1 MKDQK
6 TLDEEITPLDRW
18 DRARTLMLESLY
30 KPDNHLRS
38 CSHNQKCYDELM
50 EIRDQ
55 VIDLV
60 KDMQNPHA
68 PVTKIP
74 FGKKNNHVE
83 PTITT
88 PNGEIS
94 ETLMSGA
101 LGAYY
106 DKEIGEC

>member
-6 TLDEEITPLDRW
+6 SLDKKLTPSERW
-18 DRARTLMLESLY
+18 DAAHAIFIESLI

-38 CSHNQKCYDELM
+38 CAYNQQCYDELM
-50 EIRDQ
+50 QIRDE
-55 VIDLV
+55 VVEIVRDIS
-60 KDMQNPHA
+60 NPHTPA
-68 PVTKIP
+68 VA

-94 ETLMSGA
+94 ETLMSGT
-101 LGAYY
+101 LREHYMTEHREY
-106 DKEIGEC
+106 

>member
-6 TLDEEITPLDRW
+6 SLDEKLTPYERW
-18 DRARTLMLESLY
+18 NAAHAIFKESLM

-38 CSHNQKCYDELM
+38 CAYNQQCYEELM
-50 EIRDQ
+50 QIRDE
-55 VIDLV
+55 VVEIVRDIS
-60 KDMQNPHA
+60 NPHTPPLA
-68 PVTKIP
+68 

-94 ETLMSGA
+94 ETLMSGT
-101 LGAYY
+101 LREHYMTEHREY
-106 DKEIGEC
+106 